1 MNNAVKRELTISIQA
16 GDALQIKAD
25 VLVLKY
31 AQALYGLDKKVFN
44 TLQTN
49 GLNARLPDL
58 SGFAF
63 QNTSGVIGARSVLF
77 VGVEGL
83 RNFGYQEIRE
93 FSRKALTYLANVAP
107 QVTHVAL
114 TIHGPGY
121 GLDETEAFESELAGL
136 IDAITSGEYPEAL
149 ASITFVEFNSNR
161 ASRLSTALDRIL
173 PQGLVPIDG
182 RGSISSLELNAQRIL
197 RTAGYSS
204 TSKSHVFV
212 AMPFAEEMD
221 DVFHYGIQGAVNS
234 AGLLCERADLSTFT
248 GDVMDWVKRR
258 ISSANLVIADL
269 SSANPNVYLE
279 VGYAWGCRVPTVLLA
294 RNAADLKFDV
304 KNQRYILY
312 KSIKNLEDAL
322 TKELQGLQRGMM

>member
-1 MNNAVKRELTISIQA
+1 MNNAVKRELTISIQV
-16 GDALQIKAD
+16 GDALQFEAD

-31 AQALYGLDKKVFN
+31 AQALYGLDKKVCN

-49 GLNARLPDL
+49 GLSVRLPDL

-63 QNTSGVIGARSVLF
+63 QNTHGVIGARRVLF
-77 VGVEGL
+77 IGVEGL
-83 RNFGYQEIRE
+83 RNFCYQEIRE
-93 FSRKALTYLANVAP
+93 FARKALTYLASAAP
-107 QVTHVAL
+107 LVTHVAL

-121 GLDETEAFESELAGL
+121 GLDEIEAFESELAGL

-161 ASRLSTALDRIL
+161 ASRLSRALDRIL
-173 PQGLVPIDG
+173 PEGLVPIDG
-182 RGSISSLELNAQRIL
+182 RGSISNLELDAQKIL

-294 RNAADLKFDV
+294 RDAADLKFDV
-304 KNQRYILY
+304 KNQRCILY

-322 TKELQGLQRGMM
+322 TKELQGLQRSN

>member
-16 GDALQIKAD
+16 GDAIQFKAD

-44 TLQTN
+44 TLQ
-49 GLNARLPDL
+49 LNSLSVRLPDL
-58 SGFAF
+58 SGFTF
-63 QNTSGVIGARSVLF
+63 QNTHGVIGARSVLF

-93 FSRKALTYLANVAP
+93 FSRKALTYLENVTP

-149 ASITFVEFNSNR
+149 ASITFVEFNFKR

-173 PQGLVPIDG
+173 PEGLVPVDG
-182 RGSISSLELNAQRIL
+182 RGSISSLELNAQKIL
-197 RTAGYSS
+197 RTVGYSS

-234 AGLLCERADLSTFT
+234 AGL
-248 GDVMDWVKRR
+248 G
-258 ISSANLVIADL
+258 
-269 SSANPNVYLE
+269 
-279 VGYAWGCRVPTVLLA
+279 GVL
-294 RNAADLKFDV
+294 DFV
-304 KNQRYILY
+304 
-312 KSIKNLEDAL
+312 
-322 TKELQGLQRGMM
+322 